1 MCVYVICV
9 YVCAYDVCAYGICVY
24 IWCVYV
30 CLCVCVHM
38 VYAHL
43 CVQVLGPVL
52 LLSKT
57 GDELWVSYS
66 IPFNVILLKEGP
78 SLNLQLG

>member
-1 MCVYVICV
+1 MLYVCMCVHMMCV
-9 YVCAYDVCAYGICVY
+9 HTVYGCIYGVS
-24 IWCVYV
+24 V
-30 CLCVCVHM
+30 CVCVHM

-66 IPFNVILLKEGP
+66 IPFNFILSKEGP